1 MSTQLTHSILGFL
14 PQSRLI
20 SVACSGPWQTAVS
33 GKYISESRDQTSG
46 RAPEVNPRSGAGLT
60 DRMEIDL
67 RVSRVQGLQLTR
79 VRAWHKGPS

>member
-1 MSTQLTHSILGFL
+1 M
-14 PQSRLI
+14 
-20 SVACSGPWQTAVS
+20 
-33 GKYISESRDQTSG
+33 
-46 RAPEVNPRSGAGLT
+46 NPRSGAGLT